1 MATDVNT
8 DANTPH
14 GPQVKA
20 TRARQGRWGR
30 HIFWVLVISTV
41 LAAVA
46 LFGAWGMRSG
56 DIAAVEH
63 TRGAD
68 TPAEAA
74 QGDTQ
79 QTAPKQTAQEPTAP
93 AH

>member
-1 MATDVNT
+1 MATDVNQDHAPT
-8 DANTPH
+8 L
-14 GPQVKA
+14 KA
-20 TRARQGRWGR
+20 TRARQGRWGK
-30 HIFWVLVISTV
+30 HIFWVLVVSII

-63 TRGAD
+63 TKGAD

-74 QGDTQ
+74 SATTEP
-79 QTAPKQTAQEPTAP
+79 TAPKQTPQEPTAP